1 MQNQTCVVQGQTSPV
16 LDRQACVSCICL
28 SLFAFNRG
36 AFGLPSLPV
45 KCMQARMN
53 TWARIGFF
61 GFGLWARGLG
71 VRVVGSG
78 NTWARIASVHAH
90 IRTNRHTSWIRHL
103 SSEHTFEHTH
113 NSHTLSARH
122 RDERRVRIK
131 EKKQFGV
138 VQEEARE
145 VRQVDLYVPY
155 TLYPIQYTIYQ
166 IPYALGPRQC
176 TSPKTRN
183 PKPEI

>member
-1 MQNQTCVVQGQTSPV
+1 
-16 LDRQACVSCICL
+16 
-28 SLFAFNRG
+28 
-36 AFGLPSLPV
+36 
-45 KCMQARMN
+45 
-53 TWARIGFF
+53 
-61 GFGLWARGLG
+61 
-71 VRVVGSG
+71 VGSG

-103 SSEHTFEHTH
+103 SSAHTFEHTH